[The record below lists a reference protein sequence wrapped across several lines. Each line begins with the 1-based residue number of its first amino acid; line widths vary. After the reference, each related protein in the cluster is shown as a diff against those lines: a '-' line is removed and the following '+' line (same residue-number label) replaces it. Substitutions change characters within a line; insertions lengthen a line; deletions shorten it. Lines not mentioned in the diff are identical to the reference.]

1 MRHNWKKDKNGNV
14 DEWAWD
20 TGYHNGVYCVNCG
33 KTVCVNCTP
42 DYMALDDCTGSEAN
56 IVTNADRIRA
66 MSDEELAI
74 LLCRIMDC
82 SICKRNIQ
90 KDGECDNYSADGLS
104 KAVLNWLQRPVEEDT

>member
-20 TGYHNGVYCVNCG
+20 AGYHNGVYCVNCG

-66 MSDEELAI
+66 MSDEELANWVVNKAPNI
-74 LLCRIMDC
+74 WIQYTDSELGLLD
-82 SICKRNIQ
+82 
-90 KDGECDNYSADGLS
+90 
-104 KAVLNWLQRPVEEDT
+104 WLQQPAEGGRLG

>member
-1 MRHNWKKDKNGNV
+1 MIKEVPCMECDGKGFIAKFGEYSVWSER
-14 DEWAWD
+14 
-20 TGYHNGVYCVNCG
+20 CQNCG
-33 KTVCVNCTP
+33 G
-42 DYMALDDCTGSEAN
+42 TG
-56 IVTNADRIRA
+56 IVKVHVTNADRIRA

-104 KAVLNWLQRPVEEDT
+104 KAVLNWLQRPVEEDI